1 MTISYSIKQDEI
13 SISQRL
19 QSLLEPLGGMDSFVQ
34 PGETVL
40 IKPNLVAPFPHAV
53 TDLDLLSSVV
63 EQVQN
68 CGGKPIIGES
78 SGFEFDTETTFKILG
93 INDLAER
100 LNVPF
105 INFDNEEFIPIKLT
119 KINDTVV
126 KIPKIVLETDK
137 FINIPKLKRHS
148 LTKAT
153 IGIKNLFGLLD
164 YDSRRHL
171 HAFELERGIFA
182 LGQKVIP
189 NLVIV
194 DGSIVTER
202 AVYGKQTQLNLL
214 AASKNI
220 AAMDVFCCQYLN
232 LNWQDVKHIKLTV
245 DEQPDSLPFRTI
257 NVSEN
262 SDNNSSGI
270 TSTYS
275 EPSIQKW
282 QDSLSKKI
290 HRSIYQ
296 ALYLL
301 DIFYSRVQKQRSII
315 PVLHYYFGIRPVL
328 DTKRCN
334 DCGLCLP
341 VCPVDAINIPKRSI
355 NAKRCMPVRC
365 LECVTACPEDAISV
379 RGRNVDPS
387 MIKTKR

>member
-105 INFDNEEFIPIKLT
+105 INFDNEEFVPIKLT

-262 SDNNSSGI
+262 TDNNSSGI

>member
-1 MTISYSIKQDEI
+1 MTISYSIKQDET
-13 SISQRL
+13 STSQRL
-19 QSLLEPLGGMDSFVQ
+19 QSLLKPLGGMHNFVQ

-53 TDLDLLSSVV
+53 TDLDLLSCVV

-105 INFDNEEFIPIKLT
+105 INFDNEEFVPIKLT

-137 FINIPKLKRHS
+137 LINIPKLKRHS

-182 LGQKVIP
+182 LGQTVIP

-232 LNWQDVKHIKLTV
+232 LKWQDVKHIKLTV
-245 DEQPDSLPFRTI
+245 DEQPESFPFKTI
-257 NVSEN
+257 NVSEKTDTN
-262 SDNNSSGI
+262 SNVTTD
-270 TSTYS
+270 TYTA
-275 EPSIQKW
+275 PSIQKW
-282 QDSLSKKI
+282 QDSLSKKV

-301 DIFYSRVQKQRSII
+301 DIFYSRVRKQRSII

-328 DTKRCN
+328 DTKKCN

-341 VCPVDAINIPKRSI
+341 VCPVEAINIPERSI

-387 MIKTKR
+387 MIKAKR